1 MPEIVESDGYS
12 GASLRCFPCFFPAA
26 DWFRR
31 VDVINRAC
39 RRRQLPMRPG
49 SFLRGGAPLPTSYRQ
64 VFLFY
69 EPAERDRIIGFEYRR
84 QLAQL
89 CGSLTGRFPRVS
101 PCFILRSSDLSP
113 RTTLRVLSTSF
124 PSRSILNRHET
135 IYHIAD
141 AIREQRIP
149 RPGGVTG

>member
-12 GASLRCFPCFFPAA
+12 GPSLRCFPCFFPAA

-69 EPAERDRIIGFEYRR
+69 EPAERDRIIGFEYRP
-84 QLAQL
+84 
-89 CGSLTGRFPRVS
+89 SW
-101 PCFILRSSDLSP
+101 RSFA
-113 RTTLRVLSTSF
+113 VLSLDDFLEFLLAS
-124 PSRSILNRHET
+124 
-135 IYHIAD
+135 YC
-141 AIREQRIP
+141 
-149 RPGGVTG
+149 GVRT